1 MGCSICKQDGHN
13 KRSCK
18 VPAPKLKRKT
28 TIKVKPESMN
38 WIPWTDKSKNVLFKS
53 NINGIGDGEKKV
65 SCELETNVLGQ
76 NSPFDM
82 KPIINGVPTCC
93 DVKKLDTQNDFNTG
107 VKGRDA
113 LRDIKMKLI
122 NLFQSICFLSKS
134 KVFTTEETKLLEF
147 FVGVSPDEL
156 AVGTICKLKAVCQML
171 NTRYTNIL
179 ESIHHIQP
187 IKDLP
192 VMSLY
197 QYYNIC
203 EILQLPF
210 PSEYSS
216 HEPTLKFLKYMDN
229 VYIQEPS
236 LIGEDLD
243 NLVNCLKDI
252 TLIVVN
258 EKKGY
263 MFIHDI
269 RRVKFM
275 RITRGHPRFQ
285 IKF

>member
-1 MGCSICKQDGHN
+1 MDCSLCNQAGHN
-13 KRSCK
+13 KLSCK
-18 VPAPKLKRKT
+18 IPVTKLKAKT
-28 TIKVKPESMN
+28 TLKVKPQPMI
-38 WIPWTDKSKNVLFKS
+38 WIPWTDKSKNILFKEK
-53 NINGIGDGEKKV
+53 IIGVGDGEKKV
-65 SCELETNVLGQ
+65 SCKLETNVLGQ
-76 NSPFDM
+76 NSPYDM
-82 KPIINGVPTCC
+82 KPIIDGIPTCC
-93 DVKKLDTQNDFNTG
+93 DVKKLDKQNDFNTG

-113 LRDIKMKLI
+113 LRHIKKKLT
-122 NLFQSICFLSKS
+122 NLIESIDFLSKS
-134 KVFTTEETKLLEF
+134 ERFTPEETKLLEF

-171 NTRYTNIL
+171 NAKYKNIL
-179 ESIHHIQP
+179 ESIPHIQP
-187 IKDLP
+187 IKDYP
-192 VMSLY
+192 VMSLH
-197 QYYNIC
+197 QYYKIC
-203 EILQLPF
+203 KITEQPF

-216 HEPTLKFLKYMDN
+216 HEPTLKILKYMKN

-236 LIGEDLD
+236 LITEDLD

-269 RRVKFM
+269 SKVKFM